1 MVKYIPLILM
11 TTGFAIFAITLAI
24 VMFQVDFMA
33 GLGMIGVLLM
43 FTSLVVAVALNGDG
57 R

>member
-11 TTGFAIFAITLAI
+11 TTGFAIIAITLAI